1 MKHLLVTGGSGFIG
15 SNFLRYFLAQ
25 HPDVSVIN
33 LDKLTYAGVRANTQD
48 FERNPYYEFVQ
59 GDICDVDTVRQL
71 MKSVEGVI
79 HFAAETHVDRSI
91 DMGRNFALTN
101 VVGTNILLE
110 AAKEAR
116 VKRFLHFS
124 TDEVYGSCATGS
136 FSEDSPL
143 NPSSPYSASKAAS
156 DLLAL
161 SYWKTHQLPVVIIRS
176 TNNFGPFQFPE
187 KVIPLFITNLIE
199 GKKVPLYSKGEN
211 VRDWLYVGDC
221 IKAIDFIMERGHAG
235 EIYNL
240 GGGHEMN
247 NLDLT
252 HHILYAFGKN
262 DESIQYVQDRPA
274 HDFRYSLNTL
284 KLKKLGFEI
293 QPKFETHLKETIEWY
308 RAHRSWWEPLK
319 TDTYTL
325 K

>member
-1 MKHLLVTGGSGFIG
+1 
-15 SNFLRYFLAQ
+15 
-25 HPDVSVIN
+25 
-33 LDKLTYAGVRANTQD
+33 
-48 FERNPYYEFVQ
+48 
-59 GDICDVDTVRQL
+59 
-71 MKSVEGVI
+71 
-79 HFAAETHVDRSI
+79 
-91 DMGRNFALTN
+91 
-101 VVGTNILLE
+101 
-110 AAKEAR
+110 
-116 VKRFLHFS
+116 
-124 TDEVYGSCATGS
+124 
-136 FSEDSPL
+136 
-143 NPSSPYSASKAAS
+143 
-156 DLLAL
+156 
-161 SYWKTHQLPVVIIRS
+161 
-176 TNNFGPFQFPE
+176 
-187 KVIPLFITNLIE
+187 
-199 GKKVPLYSKGEN
+199 
-211 VRDWLYVGDC
+211 
-221 IKAIDFIMERGHAG
+221 MERGHAG

>member
-187 KVIPLFITNLIE
+187 K
-199 GKKVPLYSKGEN
+199 
-211 VRDWLYVGDC
+211 
-221 IKAIDFIMERGHAG
+221 
-235 EIYNL
+235 
-240 GGGHEMN
+240 
-247 NLDLT
+247 
-252 HHILYAFGKN
+252 
-262 DESIQYVQDRPA
+262 
-274 HDFRYSLNTL
+274 
-284 KLKKLGFEI
+284 LGFNSSYFVRI
-293 QPKFETHLKETIEWY
+293 WKKRRIDSIRP
-308 RAHRSWWEPLK
+308 RSSRS
-319 TDTYTL
+319 
-325 K
+325 